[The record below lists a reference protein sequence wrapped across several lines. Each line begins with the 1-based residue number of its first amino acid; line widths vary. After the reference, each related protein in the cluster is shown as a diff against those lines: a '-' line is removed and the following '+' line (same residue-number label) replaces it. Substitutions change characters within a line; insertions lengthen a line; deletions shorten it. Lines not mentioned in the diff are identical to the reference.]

1 MGAHFR
7 NRPALMTHK
16 DTDFQEA
23 TLKSNQCRLNTTR
36 GDNYRNYT
44 IDFNGNRIKATVSTS
59 GNVTR
64 VFNELHLTIAVSKKP
79 QKINNKNSHTL
90 TA

>member
-1 MGAHFR
+1 
-7 NRPALMTHK
+7 MTHK

-23 TLKSNQCRLNTTR
+23 TLKSNQCWLNTTP

-59 GNVTR
+59 GSVTLR
-64 VFNELHLTIAVSKKP
+64 F
-79 QKINNKNSHTL
+79 
-90 TA
+90 